1 MKAEVVATFSERLM
15 VALNRADM
23 KAIDLSRI
31 TGIPKSSISQYLS
44 GLSDPR
50 RDRIYLIAQ
59 ALDVAIP
66 WLLGFDVPI
75 EKSESD
81 FVEVHVLRRL
91 MPYVKGYLALS
102 KDKQEMVGKLI
113 ESLSDSPAE
122 GGDSE

>member
-113 ESLSDSPAE
+113 ESLSDSPTE